1 MRAADVN
8 GLCHGF
14 HGREHTALA
23 EQDDVARH
31 RAHMPEGTSV
41 ILDARSLATAHR
53 RLAEILR
60 PGMSVL
66 DVGCGT
72 GAITRGIAEA
82 VGPSGRVVG
91 VDVNPGLIARARQ
104 AHDGVPGLSFEVADL
119 FGLPYQGEFDVVT
132 AARVLQWLA
141 DPLAALRGL
150 TRAAKPG
157 GLCLVLDYDH
167 GRATWE
173 PEPPEGMRAFYAAFL
188 HWRAEAGM
196 DNALADHLPA
206 LFAAAGL
213 EDAASTVQD
222 EVSRR
227 GDPDFSARLGIW
239 AEVAATRGHQM
250 VADGAISEAERA
262 RAEAEYREWIAREAR
277 SQTLYLRAVEGRRPG
292 SGRAVPSSAGADR

>member
-1 MRAADVN
+1 MGDSNDVS
-8 GLCHGF
+8 
-14 HGREHTALA
+14 R
-23 EQDDVARH
+23 R

-41 ILDARSLATAHR
+41 ILDARSLVTAHR

-91 VDVNPGLIARARQ
+91 VDVNPSLIARARQ
-104 AHDGVPGLSFEVADL
+104 AHGGVPGLAFEVADL
-119 FGLPYQGEFDVVT
+119 FHLPYHDEFDVVT

-141 DPLAALRGL
+141 DPLGALRAL
-150 TRAAKPG
+150 THTARPG
-157 GLCLVLDYDH
+157 GLVLVLDYDH
-167 GRATWE
+167 ERAAWA
-173 PEPPEGMRAFYAAFL
+173 PEPPDSMRAFYAAFL
-188 HWRAEAGM
+188 GWRAEAGM

-213 EDAASTVQD
+213 EDVTSTVQD

-227 GDPDFSARLGIW
+227 GDPDFAARLGMW

-250 VADGAISEAERA
+250 VADGAVSESERA
-262 RAEAEYREWIAREAR
+262 RAEAEYREWVGRGAR
-277 SQTLYLRAVEGRRPG
+277 SQTLYLRAVEGRR
-292 SGRAVPSSAGADR
+292 AV

>member
-1 MRAADVN
+1 MS
-8 GLCHGF
+8 
-14 HGREHTALA
+14 

-41 ILDARSLATAHR
+41 ILDARSLATANR

-60 PGMSVL
+60 PGEILRSGMSIL

-72 GAITRGIAEA
+72 GAITRDIAEA

-91 VDVNPGLIARARQ
+91 LDVNPGLVARARQ
-104 AHDGVPGLSFEVADL
+104 SHGGVPGLSFEVADL
-119 FGLPYQGEFDVVT
+119 FALPYRDEFDVVT

-141 DPLAALRGL
+141 DPLRALRAMAG
-150 TRAAKPG
+150 AAKPS
-157 GLCLVLDYDH
+157 GLVLVLDYDH
-167 GRATWE
+167 ERATWD
-173 PEPPEGMRAFYAAFL
+173 PAPPESTRGFYAAFL
-188 HWRAEAGM
+188 RWRADAGM

-213 EDAASTVQD
+213 ADVASTVQD

-227 GDPDFSARLGIW
+227 GDPDFAVRVGIW

-262 RAEAEYREWIAREAR
+262 RAEAEYREWVSRDAR
-277 SQTLYLRAVEGRRPG
+277 SQRLYLRAVEGSRPARR
-292 SGRAVPSSAGADR
+292 